1 MRQVLSLSPFDA
13 DPAVVFFDV
22 DPDGGEAGTV
32 ENGFKGF
39 RCRVIEVVVF
49 DVFLD
54 FSAEAVV
61 AVDFGD
67 EQEGSARF
75 EDAADFFQVF
85 RRVWPEVEA
94 FDSRNLV
101 KGAVGKRKG
110 FDGAFTDG
118 HFSSGYVGR
127 IRLARGLDRRRRII
141 DPGQMACCDVGAHTM
156 EVGSPAAADIQ
167 DLFVA
172 VPLEMRQAPGRKGGM
187 ALIHACQHLLAGF
200 PRRFGRIAS
209 RRNSFLPFFFCIS
222 HDDNS
227 FRNPVTP
234 IIPRCHGQRKAAE

>member
-22 DPDGGEAGTV
+22 DLDGGEAGTV

-49 DVFLD
+49 DVFLN

-67 EQEGSARF
+67 EQEDSARF

-141 DPGQMACCDVGAHTM
+141 DSGQMARRDMGAHAM
-156 EVGSPAAADIQ
+156 EIGSPAAADIQ

-209 RRNSFLPFFFCIS
+209 RRNSFLSFFFCIS

-227 FRNPVTP
+227 FRNPITL

>member
-22 DPDGGEAGTV
+22 DLDGGEAGTV

-67 EQEGSARF
+67 EQEGATWF
-75 EDAADFFQVF
+75 QDAAYFFQVF
-85 RRVWPEVEA
+85 WWIRPEIEA
-94 FDSRNLV
+94 FDGRNLIEGV
-101 KGAVGKRKG
+101 VRKGQG
-110 FDGAFTDG
+110 FDGSFTDG

-141 DPGQMACCDVGAHTM
+141 DPGQMARRDMGAHAM
-156 EVGSPAAADIQ
+156 EIGPTAAADIQ
-167 DLFVA
+167 DRFIA
-172 VPLEMRQAPGRKGGM
+172 VPMEVGQAPSRKDRM
-187 ALIHACQHLLAGF
+187 ALVHAGQHLLPCF
-200 PRRFGRIAS
+200 SCWSGRIAS
-209 RRNSFLPFFFCIS
+209 CCNGFLPFFFCIS

-227 FRNPVTP
+227 FRNPITP